1 MILSLIC
8 FCMLI
13 ALLELDTTYAGQF
26 LISRPLFVG
35 AIFGALTGNL
45 FLGLQIGIFT
55 ELIYIDYLPI
65 GGVVPPSGTITS
77 AVALMMNYF
86 FKMDI
91 YFAFFVGIVCGQ
103 MFAFVEKFLRNK
115 RAIFLGAIEKKI
127 VDRKITPGKVILK
140 NLAVEFG
147 AVFIF
152 LILSMVMFGPLFS
165 YLHNDIS
172 EKVHVAFKFAYY
184 ITPWVGLCGLFLS
197 FSTKPK
203 ED

>member
-1 MILSLIC
+1 MILQLIG
-8 FCMLI
+8 FCALT
-13 ALLELDTTYAGQF
+13 ALLELDTTYAGQL

-35 AIFGALTGNL
+35 TIFGALTGNL

-55 ELIYIDYLPI
+55 ELIFIDYLPI
-65 GGVVPPSGTITS
+65 GGALPPSGNII
-77 AVALMMNYF
+77 AAMAILMNHF

-103 MFAFVEKFLRNK
+103 IFSFVEKFLRNK
-115 RAIFLGAIEKKI
+115 RAQMLEEIDKKLIEIKT
-127 VDRKITPGKVILK
+127 TPGKIIFS
-140 NLAVEFG
+140 NLALEFA
-147 AVFIF
+147 AVFVF
-152 LILSMVMFGPLFS
+152 LALSVMIFGPLFS
-165 YLHNDIS
+165 YLHQDIS

-184 ITPWVGLCGLFLS
+184 ITPWVGLCGLLLS

>member
-1 MILSLIC
+1 MLLTLIG
-8 FCMLI
+8 FCALI
-13 ALLELDTTYAGQF
+13 ALLELDTTYVGQI

-35 AIFGALTGNL
+35 TIVGALTGNL

-65 GGVVPPSGTITS
+65 GGAIPPSGAITAS
-77 AVALMMNYF
+77 VALLMNYF

-103 MFAFVEKFLRNK
+103 MFAFVEKYLRNRRSQLLDK
-115 RAIFLGAIEKKI
+115 VEKDLLEKK
-127 VDRKITPGKVILK
+127 VTPGTIMFKSIAL
-140 NLAVEFG
+140 EFG
-147 AVFIF
+147 AIFIF
-152 LILSMVMFGPLFS
+152 LILSVILFGPLFS
-165 YLHNDIS
+165 YLHQDITD
-172 EKVHVAFKFAYY
+172 KIHVAFKFAYY
-184 ITPWVGLCGLFLS
+184 IVPWVGLCGLFLS